1 MKRLSRKTTAN
12 KDVMDVIEQQLK
24 GFAKK
29 RNIEDMDLQDINKI
43 DHSLYVKELLRR
55 YPELC
60 D

>member
-1 MKRLSRKTTAN
+1 MKRLSK
-12 KDVMDVIEQQLK
+12 KV
-24 GFAKK
+24 KK